1 MREQQQ
7 FMARTAELQ
16 RQMAATLQQQQQQ
29 QATVSQQ
36 QQPSDSTAH
45 DTREYRA
52 EGIAMPKFSEMKDDN
67 VGDYMFSAKLY
78 FKSKN
83 IKFGADAPQQRP
95 LSLLVA
101 NLKGPAAAWYR
112 EYVSHD
118 GNYLQSVTQFEEL
131 LTSEFTAPDRQEHLR
146 DQLLRLWQTNFG
158 CLEDYVAAFRSIIC
172 KIEDMSDIDKVMH
185 FQKELV
191 VEIRQEVKLSQFR
204 STTEAISFALMYDRT
219 HNVGS
224 RGQSKEQAN
233 HRAQGQRRF
242 QHPQSPV
249 EEPTP
254 MEIDSSR
261 FVFRDECLR
270 KNLCFYWKEPGHRLA
285 DCRKRQTRNTA
296 RGFARPAPGQTSF
309 RTNQSTF
316 RRVVEEDADEEEEDD
331 DVEVLQS
338 MQLNMTS
345 VQAPQPESRGLLR
358 FDGSMNGQSV
368 RILIES
374 GAEQNIVRPGLAQ
387 HCVEAAKFSAE
398 SFDGTTTPA
407 RTAQRCVKTLS
418 FAGRDFADVSL
429 IEWEVSVNQD
439 VILGHPW
446 LAQFNPSID
455 WQAGVMRFQKPRV
468 VRDYRSV
475 NDSLEVEL
483 TVGSAGLRPEF
494 IQYSLPSNLQQ
505 QLDGTVKA
513 GYFHMPLGPSSISA
527 FSCQPLPNAQERR
540 NDDDDNVP
548 LCVLSAAQFATK
560 VAANE
565 YAKLYHVAVKTSP
578 KVKTV
583 PPELQVVLKA
593 FADVFPNELPSQL
606 PPHRSIEHE
615 VILKPGAK
623 PSNCAP
629 IRLSKVEQE
638 AIITPSRPMK
648 SPRHGIF

>member
-1 MREQQQ
+1 MVASLAAHMREQQQ

-16 RQMAATLQQQQQQ
+16 RQMAATLQQHQQQ
-29 QATVSQQ
+29 QATVSQL
-36 QQPSDSTAH
+36 QPSDSTAH

-83 IKFGADAPQQRP
+83 IKYGADAPQQRP

-185 FQKELV
+185 FQKGLV

-224 RGQSKEQAN
+224 RGQSKDQAN

-296 RGFARPAPGQTSF
+296 RGSARPAPGQTSF
-309 RTNQSTF
+309 CTNQSSF

-331 DVEVLQS
+331 DVEVLHS
-338 MQLNMTS
+338 MQLNI
-345 VQAPQPESRGLLR
+345 R
-358 FDGSMNGQSV
+358 
-368 RILIES
+368 
-374 GAEQNIVRPGLAQ
+374 
-387 HCVEAAKFSAE
+387 
-398 SFDGTTTPA
+398 
-407 RTAQRCVKTLS
+407 
-418 FAGRDFADVSL
+418 
-429 IEWEVSVNQD
+429 NQ
-439 VILGHPW
+439 
-446 LAQFNPSID
+446 
-455 WQAGVMRFQKPRV
+455 
-468 VRDYRSV
+468 
-475 NDSLEVEL
+475 SLED
-483 TVGSAGLRPEF
+483 F
-494 IQYSLPSNLQQ
+494 
-505 QLDGTVKA
+505 
-513 GYFHMPLGPSSISA
+513 
-527 FSCQPLPNAQERR
+527 
-540 NDDDDNVP
+540 
-548 LCVLSAAQFATK
+548 FALM
-560 VAANE
+560 V
-565 YAKLYHVAVKTSP
+565 
-578 KVKTV
+578 
-583 PPELQVVLKA
+583 
-593 FADVFPNELPSQL
+593 
-606 PPHRSIEHE
+606 R
-615 VILKPGAK
+615 
-623 PSNCAP
+623 
-629 IRLSKVEQE
+629 
-638 AIITPSRPMK
+638 
-648 SPRHGIF
+648 